1 MKSEHSLIIAN
12 RTATWNMKLGTG
24 EDGMKHLVILITGVT
39 SGIGKAMLE
48 RLSRDGHRVYGC
60 TRSCKRY
67 YELNEKTAGAE
78 ILELDI
84 TDEISVKRA
93 VATIVDKEKR
103 IDVLINNA
111 GYGLAGAVEC
121 TPVEEAKYQFEVNLF
136 GTMRMTK
143 AVLPVMRK
151 KSQGLIINM
160 SSIVGKMG
168 IPYQAL
174 YCASKHAVE
183 GFSESLRMELKE
195 FGISVVMLE
204 PGDVKTSF
212 TDNRV
217 KAQNAGS
224 AGTYKSMF
232 EKSISIVEGDE
243 RKGMAPEKIAALVS
257 KIILKKTPRLRYPIG
272 PFEQMISLPLKNIL
286 PQRLFEGI
294 IMQHLKL

>member
-1 MKSEHSLIIAN
+1 
-12 RTATWNMKLGTG
+12 
-24 EDGMKHLVILITGVT
+24 MKHLVVLITGVT
-39 SGIGKAMLE
+39 SGMGKAMLE
-48 RLSRDGHRVYGC
+48 RLSRDGHRVYGG
-60 TRSCKRY
+60 TRSRKRY

-93 VATIVDKEKR
+93 VAVIIEEEKR

-121 TPVEEAKYQFEVNLF
+121 TPVEKAQRQFEVNLF
-136 GTMRMTK
+136 GTMRMIR
-143 AVLPVMRK
+143 AVLPVMREK
-151 KSQGLIINM
+151 KQGLIINM

-183 GFSESLRMELKE
+183 GFTESLRMELKE
-195 FGISVVMLE
+195 FGVSVVMIE

-217 KAQNAGS
+217 KTQGGEAAG
-224 AGTYKSMF
+224 AYRSMF

-243 RKGMAPEKIAALVS
+243 RKGIAPEKIAELVS
-257 KIILKKTPRLRYPIG
+257 KIIRKKSPRLRYPIG
-272 PFEQMISLPLKNIL
+272 PLEQMISLPLKNLL